1 MPAVFPRSDPVV
13 KAKTPSCHD
22 CWCILVFGL
31 VLAGMVCLT
40 LWATIKE
47 GAHIQR
53 LIHPV
58 DYAGRMCGISPGDKP
73 FIYVCGKASA
83 GFEGDYPSQ
92 LDLHSKTCVAA
103 CPSLGGDVACIGRPL
118 VTPKALDC
126 QDNGC
131 VVNGIQVRKTV
142 TWQISQAVT
151 YQKAYPTDEFRGMIC
166 APKWEAPND
175 LRSQVLFGDASPLSS
190 AGEAFG
196 SLETAWPVLL
206 AVFGIATLLSI
217 LVLLCMTCYAGPVL
231 FMAILLADI
240 MVFILGIF
248 FAIGLFFDPYNTAGW
263 HTLLHASERLDE
275 PIGMIHASMEFIFDP
290 GPSHSSIPFLILVP
304 FGNSLLTLA
313 LLAASIYCLML
324 VLTAGPV
331 DGKGIVIDG
340 EHYTSLY
347 KGVQKPW
354 NGLGW
359 DIAMVVFVA
368 GIIWILELMIG
379 VGQYEWFFQPI
390 DEIAPLEMKKQKE
403 ELASTNPE
411 VPAVFLFLDPE
422 AFGTVGPWTTG
433 LTRGP
438 PSSPWH
444 ARQDRATWPGDGEK
458 HRGTFTSRRRQ
469 MFIASLA
476 LAQVAVWHV
485 SSRHFF
491 RCLLLSLLLTFALAL
506 DLHRE
511 TRFVAVR
518 FPQLRIRPRWL
529 VGTKVAP
536 LVGRVTALHRWLD
549 LTPWAFFNH
558 VQTDWICLEGEG
570 PPSSD
575 CSEIIV
581 LHLPGIVGVFS
592 NQYLLRFARHTR
604 LRCVVKSWRGIGCR
618 LTSHGGN
625 VALAALAAGP
635 ALFHAGIMVSAPTDL
650 STVIPWLESSSLMP
664 YAYLN
669 TCRMFQEISKEENRQ
684 MIVDTAPSVAEHF
697 PVVQELPFG
706 RLG

>member
-1 MPAVFPRSDPVV
+1 MSPTGLLTRTAPV
-13 KAKTPSCHD
+13 
-22 CWCILVFGL
+22 
-31 VLAGMVCLT
+31 
-40 LWATIKE
+40 
-47 GAHIQR
+47 
-53 LIHPV
+53 
-58 DYAGRMCGISPGDKP
+58 
-73 FIYVCGKASA
+73 
-83 GFEGDYPSQ
+83 
-92 LDLHSKTCVAA
+92 
-103 CPSLGGDVACIGRPL
+103 
-118 VTPKALDC
+118 
-126 QDNGC
+126 
-131 VVNGIQVRKTV
+131 
-142 TWQISQAVT
+142 
-151 YQKAYPTDEFRGMIC
+151 
-166 APKWEAPND
+166 
-175 LRSQVLFGDASPLSS
+175 SS
-190 AGEAFG
+190 AE
-196 SLETAWPVLL
+196 
-206 AVFGIATLLSI
+206 
-217 LVLLCMTCYAGPVL
+217 
-231 FMAILLADI
+231 
-240 MVFILGIF
+240 
-248 FAIGLFFDPYNTAGW
+248 
-263 HTLLHASERLDE
+263 
-275 PIGMIHASMEFIFDP
+275 
-290 GPSHSSIPFLILVP
+290 
-304 FGNSLLTLA
+304 
-313 LLAASIYCLML
+313 
-324 VLTAGPV
+324 
-331 DGKGIVIDG
+331 
-340 EHYTSLY
+340 
-347 KGVQKPW
+347 QK
-354 NGLGW
+354 
-359 DIAMVVFVA
+359 
-368 GIIWILELMIG
+368 
-379 VGQYEWFFQPI
+379 
-390 DEIAPLEMKKQKE
+390 
-403 ELASTNPE
+403 
-411 VPAVFLFLDPE
+411 
-422 AFGTVGPWTTG
+422 
-433 LTRGP
+433 
-438 PSSPWH
+438 
-444 ARQDRATWPGDGEK
+444 DRATWPGDGEK

-558 VQTDWICLEGEG
+558 VQTVLFAFWPLMSPEGHRAVHFERELLQCRDGGQVALDWICLEGEG

-618 LTSHGGN
+618 LTSGRPETWDLQAVEDTVEVAKHLRETFPKAKLVVVGWSHGGN

-697 PVVQELPFG
+697 PVVQESLRPRHMATHCWVRRPYGSTYHEFITCHYTKHDSAQAYYQSLADMVEQAIPRVAVPTLCLLSEDDPVTPSFSFSKYVQLASPSMVVALTPRG
-706 RLG
+706 GHGGWFCGFKGLSWVNEVSRDFCREAVLSAQPPRSRG

>member
-58 DYAGRMCGISPGDKP
+58 DYAGRMCGISPGVQDKP

-263 HTLLHASERLDE
+263 YQSWNPIDRTVYGEWARVLTFFTGLFFLVVGVLLTHTLLHASERLDE

-379 VGQYEWFFQPI
+379 VGQYVISHCVCEWFFQPI

-411 VPAVFLFLDPE
+411 VKRTSLDKVHIVGGAAAGVHKEGYIEHDQETGQKKMVVYLRDKGPNDKPNVPTIIESKKHQIGWVCTGFCHAMTYKLGTLLYFSWYVFF
-422 AFGTVGPWTTG
+422 
-433 LTRGP
+433 TR
-438 PSSPWH
+438 
-444 ARQDRATWPGDGEK
+444 
-458 HRGTFTSRRRQ
+458 
-469 MFIASLA
+469 
-476 LAQVAVWHV
+476 
-485 SSRHFF
+485 
-491 RCLLLSLLLTFALAL
+491 
-506 DLHRE
+506 
-511 TRFVAVR
+511 
-518 FPQLRIRPRWL
+518 
-529 VGTKVAP
+529 P
-536 LVGRVTALHRWLD
+536 LRVTAE
-549 LTPWAFFNH
+549 
-558 VQTDWICLEGEG
+558 V
-570 PPSSD
+570 
-575 CSEIIV
+575 
-581 LHLPGIVGVFS
+581 
-592 NQYLLRFARHTR
+592 LRFMATD
-604 LRCVVKSWRGIGCR
+604 
-618 LTSHGGN
+618 
-625 VALAALAAGP
+625 
-635 ALFHAGIMVSAPTDL
+635 PTIKLKREQFDEE
-650 STVIPWLESSSLMP
+650 TDEQGWWKVIANGSSLFCTYVTHEYGGVWTLP
-664 YAYLN
+664 VRTGPCVWL
-669 TCRMFQEISKEENRQ
+669 CL
-684 MIVDTAPSVAEHF
+684 VARWCT
-697 PVVQELPFG
+697 VAK
-706 RLG
+706 RKT